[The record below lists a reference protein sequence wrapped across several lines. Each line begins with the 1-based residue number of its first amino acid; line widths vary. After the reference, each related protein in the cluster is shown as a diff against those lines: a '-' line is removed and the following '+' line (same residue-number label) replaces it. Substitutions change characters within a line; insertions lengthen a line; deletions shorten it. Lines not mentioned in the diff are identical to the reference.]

1 MSPLTI
7 KTVINK
13 SNEGF
18 GYLFDNAIIPEVSET
33 NVKSNQSAYSSVL
46 KLTYLIFRKHFKSSR
61 LHKMKLIQIN
71 NLFVYN
77 RSELTIMLGSSSNKG
92 AMTIPYSETAKRCA
106 LESEKT
112 YNKFS

>member
-33 NVKSNQSAYSSVL
+33 NVISNQSAYSSVL
-46 KLTYLIFRKHFKSSR
+46 KLT
-61 LHKMKLIQIN
+61 
-71 NLFVYN
+71 
-77 RSELTIMLGSSSNKG
+77 
-92 AMTIPYSETAKRCA
+92 
-106 LESEKT
+106 
-112 YNKFS
+112 